1 MMDFS
6 NALMHCSTIA
16 YFMYEGR
23 CKTPKQIYEDTIQSR
38 DAWQA
43 KYDGMTERLQGMKSG
58 LKALAKVDELNA
70 KIKELEPIKDELPLS
85 KTAKSYLKKYYA
97 YLKYGKWSAALDKG
111 NKYTA
116 KGNLAEGVSIDLL
129 SKLDGVPLVKNE
141 IRIQNDFLTG
151 IPDTFIGESVFQA
164 EYVYD
169 TKTSWDIETF
179 IDNLGKDL
187 NPIYWW
193 QMQGYLA
200 LTGAQRGEVSYCLV
214 NTPEVL
220 LEGEK
225 YALLRRYDV
234 VTEEAPEF
242 KVAYKELLNN
252 MTFDDMPIQDR
263 RLKFIV
269 ERDEEAIQRV
279 YKRVEKCREYMSE
292 IQELHS
298 IGVFNA
304 KQTNQE
310 ENLEDN
316 GEETIFDAA

>member
-1 MMDFS
+1 MDFS
-6 NALMHCSTIA
+6 SALMHCSTIA

-23 CKTPKQIYEDTIQSR
+23 CKTPRQMYEDTIQSR
-38 DAWQA
+38 DVWQA
-43 KYDGMTERLQGMKSG
+43 KYDAMTERLQGMKTG
-58 LKALAKVDELNA
+58 QKALAKISELNS
-70 KIKELEPIKDELPLS
+70 KIQELEPIKDELPLS

-97 YLKYGKWSAALDKG
+97 FLKYGKWSAALDKG
-111 NKYTA
+111 NKYTN
-116 KGNLAEGVSIDLL
+116 KGNLAEGDSIELL
-129 SKLDGVPLVKNE
+129 SKLDGIPLEKNE
-141 IRIQNDFLTG
+141 IRAQNDFLTG
-151 IPDTFIGESVFQA
+151 IPDVFIGESIYQA

-187 NPIYWW
+187 NPLYWW

-200 LTGAQRGEVSYCLV
+200 LTGAKRGEVSYCLV

-225 YALLRRYDV
+225 YALLRRFDV

-242 KVAYKELLNN
+242 KIAYNELLNN
-252 MTFDDMPIQDR
+252 MTFDDMPIQDK

-269 ERDEEAIQRV
+269 ERDDEAIQRI
-279 YKRVEKCREYMSE
+279 YKRVEKCREYMNE

-304 KQTNQE
+304 KQVKAE
-310 ENLEDN
+310 ENLDDTED
-316 GEETIFDAA
+316 ETIFDAA

>member
-1 MMDFS
+1 MDFS

-23 CKTPKQIYEDTIQSR
+23 TKTPLQIYEETIQDR
-38 DAWQA
+38 DRRQA
-43 KYDGMTERLQGMKSG
+43 KYDAMSERLQGMKSG
-58 LKALAKVDELNA
+58 QNALAKISELND
-70 KIKELEPIKDELPLS
+70 KIKELEPTKDELPLS

-111 NKYTA
+111 NKYTN
-116 KGNLAEGVSIDLL
+116 KGNLAEGLSIDLL
-129 SKLDGVPLVKNE
+129 SKLDGIPLVKNE
-141 IRIQNDFLTG
+141 IRIQNEFLTG
-151 IPDTFIGESVFQA
+151 IPDTFIGESIFKA

-200 LTGAQRGEVSYCLV
+200 LTGAPRGEVSYCLV
-214 NTPEVL
+214 NTPDVL

-225 YALLRRYDV
+225 YHLLSRYDV
-234 VTEEAPEF
+234 VSEDSPEF
-242 KVAYKELLNN
+242 KVAYKELVNN
-252 MTFDDMPIQDR
+252 MTFDDMPIRDR

-269 ERDEEAIQRV
+269 ERDEDAIQRI
-279 YKRVEKCREYMSE
+279 YKRVQKCREYMAE

-304 KQTNQE
+304 KQVKAE
-310 ENLEDN
+310 ENLEDSD
-316 GEETIFDAA
+316 EETIFDAA